1 MAMSIPP
8 LKGWSS
14 KLLVVAAMIGT
25 LVVVAIAAVII
36 VGLTPPKVFFY
47 IEDASL
53 HDGLLKQQKFYNFT
67 LFANNTSRRMEVHYT
82 NLNTEIWIAPS
93 EWYSAEVSMSGF
105 KQPPV
110 SINGYKQPPDNVTKV
125 AGWAEYDQLDSTS
138 TASAQGSGAGNWPN
152 CTVLV
157 IAKVLFKVG
166 LARTRPYHIRVSCFP
181 VNFQDTTRYANCT

>member
-36 VGLTPPKVFFY
+36 VGLTPPLVFFS
-47 IEDASL
+47 IQDASL
-53 HDGLLKQQKFYNFT
+53 QGGQLKQQKFYNFT
-67 LFANNTSRRMEVHYT
+67 LYANNTSRRMEVHYT

-93 EWYSAEVSMSGF
+93 EWYPAEVSMSGF
-105 KQPPV
+105 EQPPV

-125 AGWAEYDQLDSTS
+125 AGWAEFYQTTS
-138 TASAQGSGAGNWPN
+138 LTAAAQGGGAGNWPN
-152 CTVLV
+152 CTVV
-157 IAKVLFKVG
+157 VMAKVLFKVG
-166 LARTRPYHIRVSCFP
+166 LARTRPYHIRVFCFP
-181 VNFQDTTRYANCT
+181 VNFLNTTRLISWH